1 MLDALPKK
9 LYMGKCTLVWY
20 VDDNELLHEY
30 PKVVTEIL
38 KALKKHFEDPGI
50 NMGNTHTFLGM
61 NINTR
66 DDNKIEIYIKDKIQE
81 AIYKF
86 DDKFNGVVSSPAEKH
101 LC

>member
-1 MLDALPKK
+1 
-9 LYMGKCTLVWY
+9 
-20 VDDNELLHEY
+20 
-30 PKVVTEIL
+30 
-38 KALKKHFEDPGI
+38 
-50 NMGNTHTFLGM
+50 MGNTHTFLGM